1 MARRAATSTS
11 QSKWPELHS
20 TALFFIILKCR
31 STITSLQ
38 PVAVTKMSPIL
49 AASSMDITRKFSMVA
64 SRALKGSTS
73 VTTTLAPMPLARM
86 AMPLPHQP

>member
-1 MARRAATSTS
+1 MALCFITW
-11 QSKWPELHS
+11 KW
-20 TALFFIILKCR
+20 R

-38 PVAVTKMSPIL
+38 PVAVTKMSPYF
-49 AASSMDITRKFSMVA
+49 AASSMGMTRKFSMVA

-73 VTTTLAPMPLARM
+73 VTITSAPMPLARM